1 MAARHITGCSKITD
15 ILNSFGHSISHSAL
29 HEYDTAL
36 AEIQLRSLSSL
47 PAGIECNKFSTFV
60 WDNIDFCKEIATGHG
75 TIHCTNGIIIQQNTQ
90 ISLSTNDFFVHCGK
104 KSRNKTLNQP
114 KFDVLPNYLGK

>member
-90 ISLSTNDFFVHCGK
+90 ISLSKMILLYTVGK
-104 KSRNKTLNQP
+104 NQEIG
-114 KFDVLPNYLGK
+114 L